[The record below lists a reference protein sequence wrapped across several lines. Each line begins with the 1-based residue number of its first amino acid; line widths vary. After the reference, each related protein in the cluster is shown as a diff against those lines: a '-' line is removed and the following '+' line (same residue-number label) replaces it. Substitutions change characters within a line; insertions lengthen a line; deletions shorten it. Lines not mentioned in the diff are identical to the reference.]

1 MSQGTVDNILK
12 DMSDKSLRAYD
23 EIRNRVEQSRVVGA
37 DETGVKINGKL
48 YSNFFSNPM
57 FRTITM
63 HPKGLS
69 ENKYLF
75 KG

>member
-48 YSNFFSNPM
+48 NSNFFSNPM

-63 HPKGLS
+63 HPKELS
-69 ENKYLF
+69 EF
-75 KG
+75 